1 MISKSQGSPTRPGFT
16 LVELLVV
23 IGIIAV
29 LISLLLPALGR
40 ARAQAQSVKCMSNL
54 RSLGQAVMLYS
65 NSNRGYTPSWSGVQV
80 AGGDGTAPDTPGMGW
95 TELLEPYYSATT
107 SEVYVCPSFPT
118 QGRINYFVTA
128 RFSWY
133 TGRRAMKLS
142 EMTAGSNFIMGGEC
156 TNAQFYPAPWGA
168 NNSLVDYDDCDKD
181 DASTKCLLFN
191 TDTGGLNIHP
201 GGNNVLFADGHVM
214 THATFEPQSM
224 SYHPKRPATWE
235 ELDPTN
241 ARPLP

>member
-1 MISKSQGSPTRPGFT
+1 MILIGQGHDKDRGFT

-23 IGIIAV
+23 IGVIAV

-54 RSLGQAVMLYS
+54 RSLGQAIMLYA

-80 AGGDGTAPDTPGMGW
+80 AGGDGTPPDSPGMGW
-95 TELLEPYYSATT
+95 TELLEPYYTT
-107 SEVYVCPSFPT
+107 TASDVYVCPSFPT
-118 QGRINYFVTA
+118 QGRINYFVTG

-142 EMTAGSNFIMGGEC
+142 EMTAGSNFILGGEC
-156 TNAQFYPAPWGA
+156 TNPAFYPAPWGH
-168 NNSLVDYDDCDKD
+168 NNSLIDYDDCDKD
-181 DASTKCLLFN
+181 DASNKCLLFN

-214 THATFEPQSM
+214 TYLAFEPQSM

-235 ELDPTN
+235 DLDPTN
-241 ARPLP
+241 ARPAP